1 MQKYSTIIGVIELR
15 QSGIGYRTTKKR
27 YNIGNS
33 TVTLIMNRFHELGL
47 SLEELKA
54 MPPKKVEEAFYPPE
68 NLRRAEKELPDF
80 FQIHQRM
87 MAMETPDLAFQWLEY
102 KKEHPNGYQLS
113 QFYKLYR
120 DFLRENFGQDSVS
133 MPVERIP
140 GERMYIDW
148 VGDQPELLTDPAT
161 GEIHKVHVFAT
172 TLGFSSRVY
181 AEVFL
186 DEKLPSFITGVVHV
200 LMLSLAVMISICH
213 AVVRLPE

>member
-87 MAMETPDLAFQWLEY
+87 MAMETPDLAFQWWNT
-102 KKEHPNGYQLS
+102 KKS
-113 QFYKLYR
+113 
-120 DFLRENFGQDSVS
+120 
-133 MPVERIP
+133 I
-140 GERMYIDW
+140 RMAINCHSS
-148 VGDQPELLTDPAT
+148 TSST
-161 GEIHKVHVFAT
+161 EIF
-172 TLGFSSRVY
+172 
-181 AEVFL
+181 
-186 DEKLPSFITGVVHV
+186 
-200 LMLSLAVMISICH
+200 
-213 AVVRLPE
+213 

>member
-15 QSGIGYRTTKKR
+15 QSGVGYRTTKKR

-102 KKEHPNGYQLS
+102 KKS
-113 QFYKLYR
+113 
-120 DFLRENFGQDSVS
+120 
-133 MPVERIP
+133 I
-140 GERMYIDW
+140 RMAINCHSS
-148 VGDQPELLTDPAT
+148 TSST
-161 GEIHKVHVFAT
+161 EIF
-172 TLGFSSRVY
+172 
-181 AEVFL
+181 
-186 DEKLPSFITGVVHV
+186 
-200 LMLSLAVMISICH
+200 
-213 AVVRLPE
+213 

>member
-80 FQIHQRM
+80 FQIHR
-87 MAMETPDLAFQWLEY
+87 
-102 KKEHPNGYQLS
+102 K
-113 QFYKLYR
+113 
-120 DFLRENFGQDSVS
+120 
-133 MPVERIP
+133 
-140 GERMYIDW
+140 
-148 VGDQPELLTDPAT
+148 
-161 GEIHKVHVFAT
+161 
-172 TLGFSSRVY
+172 
-181 AEVFL
+181 
-186 DEKLPSFITGVVHV
+186 
-200 LMLSLAVMISICH
+200 
-213 AVVRLPE
+213 